1 MDFVILS
8 LVMLAIGIYGLL
20 TKHHLLKIFVSI
32 ELIATA
38 ATLNFVMLASTMS
51 KGVGQAF
58 LILAFSTD
66 TAVSALI
73 LALLVIV
80 SKKYGT
86 SDISKIM
93 PTEPAEEEA
102 EEEQEYSEAKQ

>member
-20 TKHHLLKIFVSI
+20 TNRQLLKVFISV

-38 ATLNFVMLASTMS
+38 ATLNFVMLAVDQ
-51 KGVGQAF
+51 GLGQAM
-58 LILAFSTD
+58 LILAFATD
-66 TAVSALI
+66 TAVSGVI

-80 SKKYGT
+80 SKRYGT
-86 SDISKIM
+86 SDIGKI
-93 PTEPAEEEA
+93 
-102 EEEQEYSEAKQ
+102 AKLMQSNEDDEVESS

>member
-20 TKHHLLKIFVSI
+20 TNRQLLKVFISV

-38 ATLNFVMLASTMS
+38 ATLNFVMLASSM
-51 KGVGQAF
+51 GVGLGQAF

-66 TAVSALI
+66 TAVSGVI

-86 SDISKIM
+86 SDMGKIIQM
-93 PTEPAEEEA
+93 MQGKGESEVEA
-102 EEEQEYSEAKQ
+102 

>member
-8 LVMLAIGIYGLL
+8 LAMLAIGIYGLL
-20 TKHHLLKIFVSI
+20 TKRQLLKVFISI
-32 ELIATA
+32 ELIATG
-38 ATLNFVMLASTMS
+38 ATLNFVTLASAMG
-51 KGVGQAF
+51 KGLGEAF

-66 TAVSALI
+66 TAVSAVI

-86 SDISKIM
+86 SDISEIIKM
-93 PTEPAEEEA
+93 EDEGESEA
-102 EEEQEYSEAKQ
+102 EL

>member
-8 LVMLAIGIYGLL
+8 IILLAIGIYGLL
-20 TKHHLLKIFVSI
+20 TKRHLLKVFISI

-38 ATLNFVMLASTMS
+38 ATLNFVMLASQMS
-51 KGVGQAF
+51 RDVGEAF

-66 TAVSALI
+66 TAVSAVI

-80 SKKYGT
+80 SKRYGT
-86 SDISKIM
+86 SDIGELIK
-93 PTEPAEEEA
+93 AVGGEEGKSEA
-102 EEEQEYSEAKQ
+102 EE

>member
-20 TKHHLLKIFVSI
+20 TNRQLLKVFISV

-38 ATLNFVMLASTMS
+38 ATLNFVMLASSM
-51 KGVGQAF
+51 GVGLGQAF
-58 LILAFSTD
+58 LVLAFSTD
-66 TAVSALI
+66 TAVSGVI

-86 SDISKIM
+86 SDMGKIIQM
-93 PTEPAEEEA
+93 LQDKGESEDEA
-102 EEEQEYSEAKQ
+102 Q

>member
-8 LVMLAIGIYGLL
+8 IVLLAIGIYGLL
-20 TKHHLLKIFVSI
+20 TKRHLLKVFISI

-38 ATLNFVMLASTMS
+38 ATLNFVMLASQMNRD
-51 KGVGQAF
+51 VGEAF

-66 TAVSALI
+66 TAVSAVI

-80 SKKYGT
+80 SKRYGT
-86 SDISKIM
+86 SDIGELIK
-93 PTEPAEEEA
+93 AVGGEEGKSEA
-102 EEEQEYSEAKQ
+102 EE

>member
-8 LVMLAIGIYGLL
+8 LVMLSIGIYGLL
-20 TKHHLLKIFVSI
+20 TKRQLLKVFISI
-32 ELIATA
+32 ELIATG
-38 ATLNFVMLASTMS
+38 ATLNFVTLASAMN
-51 KGVGQAF
+51 KGLGEAF

-66 TAVSALI
+66 TAISAVI

-86 SDISKIM
+86 SDISEIIKLQD
-93 PTEPAEEEA
+93 TSKSEA
-102 EEEQEYSEAKQ
+102 EV

>member
-8 LVMLAIGIYGLL
+8 LVLLAIGIYGLL
-20 TKHHLLKIFVSI
+20 TNRQLLKVFISV

-38 ATLNFVMLASTMS
+38 ATLNFVMLASSM
-51 KGVGQAF
+51 GIGLGQAF
-58 LILAFSTD
+58 LVLAFSTD
-66 TAVSALI
+66 TAVSGVI

-86 SDISKIM
+86 SDMSKIIQM
-93 PTEPAEEEA
+93 LQDKGE
-102 EEEQEYSEAKQ
+102 SEDETQ

>member
-8 LVMLAIGIYGLL
+8 FVMLAIGIYGLL
-20 TKHHLLKIFVSI
+20 TNRQLLKVFISV
-32 ELIATA
+32 ELIAIA
-38 ATLNFVMLASTMS
+38 ATLNFVMLASSM
-51 KGVGQAF
+51 GIGLGQAF

-66 TAVSALI
+66 TAVSGII

-86 SDISKIM
+86 SDINKILQTIKNKEE
-93 PTEPAEEEA
+93 TEVET
-102 EEEQEYSEAKQ
+102 